1 MFESVLGWCLPNGVD
16 GVNMDKGLGMLQSQ
30 PDDKGKS
37 HLRIIGFMLP
47 INLNC
52 IWEMLLYIQSVYG

>member
-1 MFESVLGWCLPNGVD
+1 MLGWCLPNGVD
-16 GVNMDKGLGMLQSQ
+16 GINIDKELSMLQSQ

-37 HLRIIGFMLP
+37 YLRIIEFMLP

-52 IWEMLLYIQSVYG
+52 IWEMLFYVQSGYGWG